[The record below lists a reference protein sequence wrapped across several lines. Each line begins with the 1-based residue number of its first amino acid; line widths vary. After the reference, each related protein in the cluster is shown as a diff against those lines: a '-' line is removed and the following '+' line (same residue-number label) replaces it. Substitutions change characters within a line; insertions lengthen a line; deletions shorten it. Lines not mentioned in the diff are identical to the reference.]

1 MDFLKKFE
9 DLFSM
14 IIDFVIAI
22 VKGEFPEI
30 GAVLGEKE
38 DADANA

>member
-9 DLFSM
+9 GLFSM

-22 VKGEFPEI
+22 VRKEFPEI
-30 GAVLGEKE
+30 GAVLGE
-38 DADANA
+38 